1 MLEGTVK
8 RMTDWQPEPQGLAG
22 LPGLLVIEY
31 ETPLGW
37 PNTDKVTD
45 WVVPASKVLVITF
58 WVKASPDVLVTFD
71 VPEFER
77 L

>member
-1 MLEGTVK
+1 MIEVHVGEHDELE
-8 RMTDWQPEPQGLAG
+8 M
-22 LPGLLVIEY
+22 EY
-31 ETPLGW
+31 ETPAGT
-37 PNTDKVTD
+37 PERDRVTG